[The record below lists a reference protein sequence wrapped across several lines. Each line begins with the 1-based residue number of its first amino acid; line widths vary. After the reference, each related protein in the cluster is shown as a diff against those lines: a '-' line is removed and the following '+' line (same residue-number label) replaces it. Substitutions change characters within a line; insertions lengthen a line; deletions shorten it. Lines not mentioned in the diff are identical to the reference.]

1 MKNRAYGG
9 RGGPAGESARSTLE
23 TALTA
28 YLKLFAPFL
37 PYVTEEVWS
46 WWQQGSVHRSP
57 WPHAAE
63 LRAAA
68 GDVNPEA
75 AAVAADALRE
85 IRRIKSDAK
94 VRLAT
99 AVTTATVTDTAERL
113 AVLEQVADDVADA
126 GRCRELLT
134 TVGPE
139 LSVTAELETESAA

>member
-1 MKNRAYGG
+1 M
-9 RGGPAGESARSTLE
+9 
-23 TALTA
+23 
-28 YLKLFAPFL
+28 
-37 PYVTEEVWS
+37 TEEVWS
-46 WWQQGSVHRSP
+46 WWQQGSVHRSG
-57 WPHAAE
+57 WPVGAE

-68 GDVNPEA
+68 GNVNPEA

-113 AVLEQVADDVADA
+113 AILEQVANDVADA

-134 TVGPE
+134 AVGPD
-139 LSVTAELETESAA
+139 LSVTAELETETAA